1 MRGLIFLLLILPAAS
16 LATEK
21 MSLEGTLFKKDG
33 KWHLFVESDNSS
45 IKKGV
50 IALIKIPK
58 SQMKLLGE
66 KYFVVVTGHQEKCE
80 SKHICLAVDK
90 IKPAVNDPLK
100 DRK

>member
-1 MRGLIFLLLILPAAS
+1 MKKLIFLLLFIPVVGF
-16 LATEK
+16 ATEK
-21 MSLEGTLFKKDG
+21 ISLEGTLFKKDG

-66 KYFVVVTGHQEKCE
+66 KYFVVVAGYQEKCE
-80 SKHICLAVDK
+80 SQHICLAVEK